1 MRSGAPKSTVIVTP
15 VYRSKLTEIEH
26 SLLTRTGTASEHPRV
41 FVIPDGL
48 DIGEIRERHPQAHVK
63 AISAENLT
71 SVRHYNFWLTSPD
84 FYSMWPDFE
93 WILISQLDAVLVSDP
108 WEVLADGDPSWDV
121 LGAPWNPPV
130 RVVTTGNRILVRSP
144 SGQDRGP
151 GWVGVVGRQLQV
163 GNGGLSL
170 RRRAAF
176 QAAATALESKT
187 SRATRQHTNEDVL
200 WAAFGPR
207 HGVASAEP
215 KLAAEIFWETID
227 PGNLRPEQ
235 VPLATGYHGVD
246 RWPAATREHVL
257 HRANRPIS
265 DRLRNEQRQ

>member
-1 MRSGAPKSTVIVTP
+1 MHSGAPKSTVIVTP

-26 SLLTRTGTASEHPRV
+26 ALLSRTGAASEHPRV
-41 FVIPDGL
+41 FVIPEGL
-48 DIGEIRERHPQAHVK
+48 DAGEIRERYPHVHVK
-63 AISAENLT
+63 ATSAENLT
-71 SVRHYNFWLTSPD
+71 SVRHYNLWLTSPD

-93 WILISQLDAVLVSDP
+93 WILISQLDAVLVCDP
-108 WEVLADGDPSWDV
+108 WEVLPDEDPSWDV

-130 RVVTTGNRILVRSP
+130 RVVTIGHRILVRSP

-151 GWVGVVGRQLQV
+151 GWVGVVGRQLHV

-187 SRATRQHTNEDVL
+187 PRATRQHTNEDVL
-200 WAAFGPR
+200 WAAFGPQ
-207 HGVASAEP
+207 HGVAIAASS
-215 KLAAEIFWETID
+215 LAGGVFWETVD
-227 PGNLRPEQ
+227 PGNVTPEK
-235 VPLATGYHGVD
+235 VPVAAGYHGID

-257 HRANRPIS
+257 HQMNHAPS
-265 DRLRNEQRQ
+265 DPVRNDQQQ